1 MNSSIFRFNL
11 DLHTTQS
18 QISIPVLQ
26 GDTNRT
32 WKISFTDGENPVKL
46 TTGIIATL
54 NVKRPGGTF
63 LVASCAIKDETSV
76 IYNFEQNKNT
86 AAEEG
91 IHDCDITL
99 YNSNGLLI
107 GSPRFTM
114 VVSER
119 AIDSDDINIPEE
131 DLIILDDILIA
142 EAGRDEA
149 ERRRINAEAARVSA
163 ESVRIKAEEARQE
176 ATAEAIEKA
185 ENAAKVHF
193 GANTPDADST
203 VWIDPNDNSD
213 VIGTAEKWTF
223 TLEDGSTV
231 TKIIAVLG

>member
-46 TTGIIATL
+46 TTDIIATL